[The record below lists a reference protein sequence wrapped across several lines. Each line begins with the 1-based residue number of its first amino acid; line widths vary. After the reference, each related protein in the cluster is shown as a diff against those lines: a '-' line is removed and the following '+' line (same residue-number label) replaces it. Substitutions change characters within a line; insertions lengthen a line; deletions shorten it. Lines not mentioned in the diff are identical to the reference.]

1 MRFWIAL
8 TLFVGGLVSASLG
21 LWNQL
26 QNAPLDRITSVANL
40 EAPTTYLYLPSSLL
54 SAYQAPVSVEA
65 LGPKV
70 LIAQARDG
78 DILGWLGDSPY
89 VELRL
94 TINSNEQRAEL
105 LEIPR
110 GEQGALADPTGS
122 DMWRAEVVGEES
134 ASITPPLDG
143 ETGLLIA
150 SNGIE
155 GAPRSLSI
163 TWDLTDQPVTIAP
176 ITLIG
181 ISLMVIGAVMALI
194 EAIIYRR
201 KYRRRRIGPRP
212 PRRRA
217 PRRAVSQAGAP
228 RRGRRAQT
236 LSFAASVLSVSM
248 LSGCVPEYENPLLS
262 PSPIA
267 APETLT
273 PAVTKEQAE
282 KILREIVAVVEK
294 SDETLNRESLEVR
307 VSGPAL
313 QVRRFDYN
321 LVRRF
326 TETERLPQPIQSSPV
341 QLFLPPA
348 TDTWPRSIVM
358 VTGEEN
364 LQLLVLRQESA
375 REKYN
380 LYLYANLLPDIS
392 FPEVAS
398 ELIGANQLKPDNK
411 FLKVSPDVLVEAV
424 GDLLNQGADSTWS
437 LVMDPENAYIQDVSS
452 VQRSLTE
459 TLTNANLDFAHEL
472 AADEPVMLTTVDGGA
487 LVALYM
493 IDTYTIIPKR
503 PGDAVA
509 ISGDEAILL
518 GSGGSATGIEARY
531 GAMLIFHVP
540 AAGSENRV
548 SLLGATQQ
556 LLTAIALGQ

>member
-1 MRFWIAL
+1 
-8 TLFVGGLVSASLG
+8 
-21 LWNQL
+21 
-26 QNAPLDRITSVANL
+26 
-40 EAPTTYLYLPSSLL
+40 
-54 SAYQAPVSVEA
+54 
-65 LGPKV
+65 
-70 LIAQARDG
+70 
-78 DILGWLGDSPY
+78 
-89 VELRL
+89 
-94 TINSNEQRAEL
+94 
-105 LEIPR
+105 
-110 GEQGALADPTGS
+110 
-122 DMWRAEVVGEES
+122 
-134 ASITPPLDG
+134 
-143 ETGLLIA
+143 
-150 SNGIE
+150 
-155 GAPRSLSI
+155 
-163 TWDLTDQPVTIAP
+163 
-176 ITLIG
+176 
-181 ISLMVIGAVMALI
+181 
-194 EAIIYRR
+194 
-201 KYRRRRIGPRP
+201 
-212 PRRRA
+212 
-217 PRRAVSQAGAP
+217 
-228 RRGRRAQT
+228 
-236 LSFAASVLSVSM
+236 M

-273 PAVTKEQAE
+273 PAVTKDQAE

-452 VQRSLTE
+452 VQRNLTE

>member
-8 TLFVGGLVSASLG
+8 TLFVGGLVCSSAG
-21 LWNQL
+21 LVNQL
-26 QNAPLDRITSVANL
+26 ENAPLDRIVSVAYL

-54 SAYQAPVSVEA
+54 SAYQSPVQLTA
-65 LGPKV
+65 LGPGV

-94 TINSNEQRAEL
+94 TIDAKQQRAQL

-110 GEQGALADPTGS
+110 GEQGLLADPAGS
-122 DMWRAEVVGEES
+122 DMWRDEIIGEGS
-134 ASITPPLDG
+134 ATINPPLDG

-150 SNGIE
+150 SNGID
-155 GAPRSLSI
+155 GAPRTLSL
-163 TWDLTDQPVTIAP
+163 TWDLTEQPVTIAP

-181 ISLMVIGAVMALI
+181 MSLLVIGSVMALI

-201 KYRRRRIGPRP
+201 KFRKRIGPRP
-212 PRRRA
+212 PRRRT
-217 PRRAVSQAGAP
+217 PRRAVSQVGTP
-228 RRGRRAQT
+228 RRGRKART
-236 LSFAASVLSVSM
+236 LSFAATLLSFSL

-267 APETLT
+267 APQTLT
-273 PAVTKEQAE
+273 PAVTREMAE
-282 KILREIVAVVEK
+282 RVLREIVAVVGK
-294 SDETLNRESLEVR
+294 SDATLNRESLEVR
-307 VSGPAL
+307 VAGPAL
-313 QVRRFDYN
+313 QVRRFEYN
-321 LVRRF
+321 LARRLA
-326 TETERLPQPIQSSPV
+326 ETERLPQAIQASPI

-348 TDTWPRSIVM
+348 TDSWPRSIFM
-358 VTGEEN
+358 VTGEET
-364 LQLLVLRQESA
+364 LQLLVLRQESP
-375 REKYN
+375 RERYH

-398 ELIGANQLKPDNK
+398 ELIGANQLRPDNK
-411 FLKVSPDVLVEAV
+411 FLKVSPDAVVEAV
-424 GDLLNQGADSTWS
+424 GDLLNQGQNSSWS
-437 LVMDPENAYIQDVSS
+437 LVMDPDNAYIQDVSS
-452 VQRSLTE
+452 VQRSLSE
-459 TLTNANLDFAHEL
+459 TLTNAILDFAHEL
-472 AADEPVMLTTVDGGA
+472 AADEPVMMTTVDGGA

-493 IDTYTIIPKR
+493 IDTYTITPKR

-509 ISGDEAILL
+509 ISGDEAVLL
-518 GSGGSATGIEARY
+518 GAGGSATGIEARY
-531 GAMLIFHVP
+531 GAMLLFHVP

-556 LLTAIALGQ
+556 LLTAIALDR